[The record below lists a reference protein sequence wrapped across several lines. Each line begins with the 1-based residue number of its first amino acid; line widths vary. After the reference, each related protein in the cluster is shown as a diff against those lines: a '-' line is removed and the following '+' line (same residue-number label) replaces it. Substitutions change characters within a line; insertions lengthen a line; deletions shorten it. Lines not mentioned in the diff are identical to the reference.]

1 MRCKSSLK
9 PEPRDLPPDGALTK
23 SAPPPAFGA
32 VDAAFHEKYMRLAQ
46 AEAAKAE
53 AEGEVPAGCIVVV
66 AGDDG
71 RPRVVGRAHNM
82 TEALKDPTAHAEM
95 LAITQATA
103 AVGDWRLENA
113 ILYVTKEPCP
123 MCGGAI
129 ILARV
134 PFVVWGVD
142 DPKRGAHTVFRM
154 FEHPG
159 VNHHPG
165 VLSGVC
171 RDACLEQL
179 QGFFRSRRKNPQA

>member
-1 MRCKSSLK
+1 MN
-9 PEPRDLPPDGALTK
+9 RDDT
-23 SAPPPAFGA
+23 FI
-32 VDAAFHEKYMRLAQ
+32 RLAIEQ
-46 AEAAKAE
+46 ARLALAR
-53 AEGEVPAGCIVVV
+53 GEVPVGAVVTC
-66 AGDDG
+66 GG
-71 RPRVVGRAHNM
+71 EILSTAHNGPI
-82 TEALKDPTAHAEM
+82 TLNDPSAHAEM

>member
-1 MRCKSSLK
+1 MRQ
-9 PEPRDLPPDGALTK
+9 
-23 SAPPPAFGA
+23 
-32 VDAAFHEKYMRLAQ
+32 AQ

-53 AEGEVPAGCIVVV
+53 AEGEVPAGCVIVVPG
-66 AGDDG
+66 ADG
-71 RPRVVGRAHNM
+71 RPRVVGRSHNM

-103 AVGDWRLENA
+103 AVGDWRLERA

-129 ILARV
+129 VLARV
-134 PFVVWGVD
+134 PLVVWGVD
-142 DPKRGAHTVFRM
+142 DPKRGAHTVFKM

-159 VNHHPG
+159 VNHHPE

-171 RDACLEQL
+171 RDACLDQL
-179 QGFFRSRRKNPQA
+179 QGFFRTRRKKPAQEDEQEGQG

>member
-1 MRCKSSLK
+1 
-9 PEPRDLPPDGALTK
+9 
-23 SAPPPAFGA
+23 
-32 VDAAFHEKYMRLAQ
+32 MRLAQ

-129 ILARV
+129 VLARKRKYRLGDLIAQCDLTAAPPADLGLWESAKPV
-134 PFVVWGVD
+134 GQEVW
-142 DPKRGAHTVFRM
+142 
-154 FEHPG
+154 
-159 VNHHPG
+159 
-165 VLSGVC
+165 
-171 RDACLEQL
+171 
-179 QGFFRSRRKNPQA
+179 